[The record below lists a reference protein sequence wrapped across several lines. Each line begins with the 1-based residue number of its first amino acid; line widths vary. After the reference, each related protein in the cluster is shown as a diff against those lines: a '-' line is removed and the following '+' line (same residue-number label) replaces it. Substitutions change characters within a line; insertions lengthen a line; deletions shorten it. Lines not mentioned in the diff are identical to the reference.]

1 MFTYFAASP
10 YIYIKIFGVPEE
22 HYGLLFG
29 LNVIGIIIGNI
40 INTRLVLRKGALVM
54 LRVGSMISALGGL
67 SLFIAIANNLF
78 GIYGVIIPLF
88 FVIGSLGFIGAN
100 AIAGALEP
108 FPDLAGTT
116 ASLFGFLQMTLGA
129 FVGGLVSVFHDGTAL
144 PMGIIIVLLSFMGF
158 SSYLVFLCSRKV

>member
-1 MFTYFAASP
+1 MGCILTGAFAFACMLTYYAASQ

-22 HYGLLFG
+22 RYGLLFG

-54 LRVGSMISALGGL
+54 LSVGSMISALGGL

-108 FPDLAGTT
+108 FTDLAGTT
-116 ASLFGFLQMTLGA
+116 AYLFGYLQKILGC
-129 FVGGLVSVFHDGTAL
+129 FFGG
-144 PMGIIIVLLSFMGF
+144 
-158 SSYLVFLCSRKV
+158 

>member
-1 MFTYFAASP
+1 MALLCFGLVCLIALFLRVPETLPVERRKTFSLMSLINSYRKILSNRQSIGCILTGVFAFACMFTYFAASP

-67 SLFIAIANNLF
+67 SLFIAC
-78 GIYGVIIPLF
+78 
-88 FVIGSLGFIGAN
+88 
-100 AIAGALEP
+100 
-108 FPDLAGTT
+108 
-116 ASLFGFLQMTLGA
+116 
-129 FVGGLVSVFHDGTAL
+129 
-144 PMGIIIVLLSFMGF
+144 LLYTSP
-158 SSYLVFLCSRKV
+158 SPRD